1 MKLTVSG
8 GNDINEGAVLM
19 ALLAW
24 IFLGGTLFVGS
35 ALTVFYPLFE
45 GWGVLVAVLLV
56 AVLGGALQSRMSSVG
71 LEVQGRTLRRRAGL
85 TGENTLEINADDQVE
100 ITSSRREYR
109 DARGNRQTVEVW
121 AVGLQGSEL
130 FVKQDAYFEARTV
143 AEKLARSLRIPLTDR
158 TGDQQGTLPP
168 EDLDLP
174 LPDRLARYPE
184 LRLPHVDL
192 PCDVSIEEA
201 PDGSFHWRPP
211 LTLALGAAVLA
222 CAILWLLGTGLDWPS
237 LPMTGISVALLI
249 LAPSVRFSL
258 KVEPQ
263 RVVYRTH
270 VLGLPLLREGLART
284 ELEELRLRPRR
295 SLWGGSELLLIS
307 DRHVIALRT
316 WSGAS
321 EEGALGWLGF
331 QLQERL
337 LKGSTG

>member
-1 MKLTVSG
+1 
-8 GNDINEGAVLM
+8 
-19 ALLAW
+19 
-24 IFLGGTLFVGS
+24 
-35 ALTVFYPLFE
+35 
-45 GWGVLVAVLLV
+45 
-56 AVLGGALQSRMSSVG
+56 
-71 LEVQGRTLRRRAGL
+71 
-85 TGENTLEINADDQVE
+85 
-100 ITSSRREYR
+100 
-109 DARGNRQTVEVW
+109 
-121 AVGLQGSEL
+121 
-130 FVKQDAYFEARTV
+130 
-143 AEKLARSLRIPLTDR
+143 
-158 TGDQQGTLPP
+158 
-168 EDLDLP
+168 
-174 LPDRLARYPE
+174 
-184 LRLPHVDL
+184 
-192 PCDVSIEEA
+192 
-201 PDGSFHWRPP
+201 
-211 LTLALGAAVLA
+211 
-222 CAILWLLGTGLDWPS
+222 
-237 LPMTGISVALLI
+237 MTGISVALLI